1 MIDQFK
7 DLKIVTSNLNWT
19 RGQSKCRGKCKQKME
34 QGQNLKYEQCPRCAV
49 CVSQTK
55 IGVALQFEWGPEGI
69 YTSVDIIPEFFI
81 QVIHSEQ
88 YYLLI

>member
-1 MIDQFK
+1 
-7 DLKIVTSNLNWT
+7 
-19 RGQSKCRGKCKQKME
+19 ME

-81 QVIHSEQ
+81 QVNSDQ
-88 YYLLI
+88 YDLYPIAKPN

>member
-1 MIDQFK
+1 
-7 DLKIVTSNLNWT
+7 
-19 RGQSKCRGKCKQKME
+19 ME

-81 QVIHSEQ
+81 KVNSDQ
-88 YYLLI
+88 YYLCP